1 MPPWALENRRRMGEW
16 QQRLPSDMPAQREAY
31 DMVMDEVLGSG
42 TAASSSSTA
51 TAEQV
56 RQASLLQYRR
66 SESNVSIA
74 GFEPLRHTLMLR
86 GRPVQV

>member
-1 MPPWALENRRRMGEW
+1 MPPWAAENRRRMAAW
-16 QQRLPSDMPAQREAY
+16 RDALPSDMPVAREAY
-31 DMVMDEVLGSG
+31 DMVMDEVLGSSG
-42 TAASSSSTA
+42 GASSSSTA
-51 TAEQV
+51 TAAQV

-74 GFEPLRHTLMLR
+74 GFEPLRHILMLR